1 MRSFDYSDMI
11 ESILIVIVMLI
22 FAALLIVGSSQTK
35 ALERERI
42 SLEIEILLL
51 EAENVQLRGLLSELR
66 GQQGELQQ
74 KIEDWLEQWEVGEFE
89 LTFYTKE
96 CGFPWAD
103 GNTYTE
109 TLATPGRTIA
119 VDPSLIALGSPVY
132 ISGRGWYRAEDV
144 GSAVQG
150 YIVDMYVGE
159 GPEAYEEAMRLGR
172 QTVTV
177 AYQKT
182 NKGVLANEMLLSQ

>member
-11 ESILIVIVMLI
+11 ESILIVLVMLI

-51 EAENVQLRGLLSELR
+51 EAENAQLRETLSILQ
-66 GQQGELQQ
+66 GQQGELRQT
-74 KIEDWLEQWEVGEFE
+74 IEDWLEQWEAAEFE

-103 GNTYTE
+103 GYTYTG
-109 TLATPGRTIA
+109 TLATVGRTIA
-119 VDPSLIALGSPVY
+119 VDPALIPLGSWVY

-150 YIVDMYVGE
+150 YIVDIYVGE
-159 GPEAYEEAMRLGR
+159 GPEAHAEAMRLGR
-172 QTVTV
+172 QSVTV
-177 AYQKT
+177 AYR
-182 NKGVLANEMLLSQ
+182 KGGM

>member
-11 ESILIVIVMLI
+11 ESILIVLVMLI

-51 EAENVQLRGLLSELR
+51 EAENAHLRETLSILQGR
-66 GQQGELQQ
+66 QGELRQR
-74 KIEDWLEQWEVGEFE
+74 IEDWLEQWEAAEFE

-96 CGFPWAD
+96 CGFPWDD

-109 TLATPGRTIA
+109 TKATPGRTIA
-119 VDPSLIALGSPVY
+119 VDPEMIPLGSHVW
-132 ISGRGWYRAEDV
+132 IDDFGWMVAEDV
-144 GSAVQG
+144 GGAIKG
-150 YIVDMYVGE
+150 NIVDIYMGA
-159 GPEAYEEAMRLGR
+159 GPDARKAAMRYGR
-172 QTVTV
+172 Q
-177 AYQKT
+177 
-182 NKGVLANEMLLSQ
+182 NKVIMFVDTS